1 MPQRFQGKVV
11 VVTGGA
17 SGIGR
22 AAAQRFAEEGAAVAI
37 ADVNAEEAGKAAAAL
52 VEAGRSA
59 LPIPCDVRRPESV
72 KAMVEKTVVAF
83 GRLDVLFANA
93 GIGSSSRLVETSD
106 EEWERVHL
114 VNERGVFLS
123 CREAAR
129 AMLLQ
134 RPPGGAIV
142 INGSISGLAGIPG
155 QAAYA
160 PPKGAIVQMTR
171 QLAVELAGVGIRV
184 NCVCPGTVDTTV
196 LRTAM
201 SAQPDPQ
208 AFLDLLMSGHPIGRI
223 GRPDEIAAAVAFL
236 ASDEASFITGAILP
250 VDGGYTAR

>member
-1 MPQRFQGKVV
+1 MSPRFHGKVV
-11 VVTGGA
+11 IVTGGA
-17 SGIGR
+17 AGIGR
-22 AAAQRFAEEGAAVAI
+22 AAAERFAEEGAAVSI
-37 ADVNAEEAGKAAAAL
+37 ADLDEEGARDVAAL
-52 VEAGRSA
+52 LGAAGRKA
-59 LPIPCDVRRPESV
+59 LAVPCDVRLSADV
-72 KAMVEKTVVAF
+72 KAMVEATVAAF

-93 GIGSSSRLVETSD
+93 GVGSSSRLVETTD
-106 EEWERVHL
+106 EEWDRVHA

-129 AMLLQ
+129 AMLAGT
-134 RPPGGAIV
+134 PPGGAIV
-142 INGSISGLAGIPG
+142 INGSISGLAGMPG

-160 PPKGAIVQMTR
+160 PPKGAVVEMTR
-171 QLAVELAGVGIRV
+171 QLAVELATQGIRV

-201 SAQPDPQ
+201 AMQPDPQ

-223 GRPDEIAAAVAFL
+223 GRPEEIAAAVAFL

>member
-1 MPQRFQGKVV
+1 MPPRFHGKVV
-11 VVTGGA
+11 IVTGGA
-17 SGIGR
+17 AGIGR
-22 AAAQRFAEEGAAVAI
+22 AAAERFAEEGAAVSI
-37 ADVNAEEAGKAAAAL
+37 ADLDEEGAREVAAL
-52 VEAGRSA
+52 LGAAGRKA
-59 LPIPCDVRRPESV
+59 LAVPCDVRLSADVE
-72 KAMVEKTVVAF
+72 AMVEATVAAF

-93 GIGSSSRLVETSD
+93 GVGSSSRLVETTD
-106 EEWERVHL
+106 EEWDRVHA

-129 AMLLQ
+129 AMLAGT
-134 RPPGGAIV
+134 PPGGAIV
-142 INGSISGLAGIPG
+142 INGSISGLAGMPG

-160 PPKGAIVQMTR
+160 PPKGAVVEMTR
-171 QLAVELAGVGIRV
+171 QLAVELATQGIRV

-201 SAQPDPQ
+201 AMQPDPQ

-223 GRPDEIAAAVAFL
+223 GRPEEIAAAVAFL